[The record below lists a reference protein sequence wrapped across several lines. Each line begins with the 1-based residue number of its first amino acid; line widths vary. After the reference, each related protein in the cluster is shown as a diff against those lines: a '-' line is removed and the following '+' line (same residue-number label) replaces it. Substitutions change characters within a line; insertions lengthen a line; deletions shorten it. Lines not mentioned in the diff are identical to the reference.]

1 MDQSIIFRFASVAMA
16 IAVACGAFGAHAL
29 KDSLTPGDLEIWKTA
44 VLYQL
49 IHAVALLAIAASWH
63 MLAGARADW
72 AVRLIMV
79 GMTIFS
85 LSLYLLVLTGP
96 RWLGAITPIG
106 GVLMIA
112 GWLLFAASTFNAL
125 RTY

>member
-1 MDQSIIFRFASVAMA
+1 MSQTIIFRFATIAMA
-16 IAVACGAFGAHAL
+16 IAVALGAFGAHAL
-29 KDSLTPGDLEIWKTA
+29 KERLTPADLEIWKTA

-63 MLAGARADW
+63 MMEGPRSDW
-72 AVRLIMV
+72 AVRLIMA

-85 LSLYLLVLTGP
+85 VSLYVLVLTGP

-106 GVLMIA
+106 GMLMII
-112 GWLLFAASTFNAL
+112 GWLLFATSTFHAL